1 MRSGRQTWGNT
12 RGSRNTPLA
21 TLWVQGLQSWQRCSE
36 GPVNGDGPP
45 PLPTVRPLDGARE
58 DSVWPA
64 GVAGRDWARAHV
76 CLARTCCSNWRPGSC
91 HESRDGALV
100 KPTAQDTC
108 PPAPL
113 PSQRAAPDS
122 VSCLPFAKG
131 VPPARPPSPGQAGL
145 PAGPWPPSLL
155 LRGPSWPRH
164 SSPQTCS
171 ESPCASECDEA
182 ARPIAPRA
190 PATNPLCPAP
200 RPSPGSCQISSQLG
214 SPGQPPPREVT
225 CLPPSLPSAGSQLR
239 RPLLT
244 GPSSAQLLSD
254 PTAQIRF

>member
-1 MRSGRQTWGNT
+1 MS
-12 RGSRNTPLA
+12 
-21 TLWVQGLQSWQRCSE
+21 
-36 GPVNGDGPP
+36 GDGPP

-58 DSVWPA
+58 DSAWPA
-64 GVAGRDWARAHV
+64 GVEGRVWARAHV
-76 CLARTCCSNWRPGSC
+76 CLARTRCSNWRPGSC

-131 VPPARPPSPGQAGL
+131 VPPARPLSPGQAGL

-155 LRGPSWPRH
+155 LRGPSWPWH

-171 ESPCASECDEA
+171 ESPCASECDKA
-182 ARPIAPRA
+182 ALLLA
-190 PATNPLCPAP
+190 PAQAAAKSRASWAL
-200 RPSPGSCQISSQLG
+200 QG
-214 SPGQPPPREVT
+214 SPLHERLRAS
-225 CLPPSLPSAGSQLR
+225 LPPSPPPGLSSDVPFSPGPPLPSFYLIPQHR
-239 RPLLT
+239 
-244 GPSSAQLLSD
+244 SD
-254 PTAQIRF
+254 SDT